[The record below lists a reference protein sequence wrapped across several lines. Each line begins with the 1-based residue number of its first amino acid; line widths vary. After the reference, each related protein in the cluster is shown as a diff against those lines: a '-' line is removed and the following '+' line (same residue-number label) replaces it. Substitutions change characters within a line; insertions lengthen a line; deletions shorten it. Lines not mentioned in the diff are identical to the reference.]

1 MWNWCEAECLL
12 SQITWSPISS
22 VVEWNLNIV
31 FRMSYSHTNQW
42 SLHSDRW
49 LMVASKLFGQL
60 HFCQFQLNSKSD
72 IMKFVL
78 VRKKVFQ
85 CAFSPV
91 WPQADP
97 WAQHHSVN
105 QVNVCQWQYCID
117 QVWYCTHNNARPRFS
132 SPPPQSLQSVCVCV
146 CARFLE
152 LWNWKLLCVFKYLS
166 LTNSKVAILKHSGC
180 EETELQSEL
189 NHGPCCRSKSAKVG
203 TENQC
208 ITFDICMSEMERQTD
223 GVLMLF
229 KGSSWRKLQ
238 PQ

>member
-1 MWNWCEAECLL
+1 MHTERQGQYIFVIVCFLISFHLGILSLGDAKWHMWNWCEAECLL

-146 CARFLE
+146 FSGVVKLE
-152 LWNWKLLCVFKYLS
+152 ITLC
-166 LTNSKVAILKHSGC
+166 I
-180 EETELQSEL
+180 
-189 NHGPCCRSKSAKVG
+189 
-203 TENQC
+203 
-208 ITFDICMSEMERQTD
+208 
-223 GVLMLF
+223 
-229 KGSSWRKLQ
+229 
-238 PQ
+238 